1 MKVVDEMNP
10 TLRWHQNRRFF
21 NSKLD
26 FVFEFE
32 LDKKPY

>member
-1 MKVVDEMNP
+1 MKVVDESP
-10 TLRWHQNRRFF
+10 LRWHQNRRFF

-26 FVFEFE
+26 FVFEIE